1 MRSLTTSSNQSS
13 NTIQAVQMMLLV
25 LIVQKL
31 ESTTLTRNFSTDNTP
46 DGRTTDIVQ
55 DSLRTDG
62 QERN

>member
-1 MRSLTTSSNQSS
+1 
-13 NTIQAVQMMLLV
+13 MMLLV